1 MGGPTNLKATLRL
14 CVMSAKYNRE
24 LKWSVAIPYKPT
36 PSSSEK
42 SEFDRVGRS
51 VEGDDI
57 VFSGGNGGVAV
68 K

>member
-1 MGGPTNLKATLRL
+1 
-14 CVMSAKYNRE
+14 MSAKYNRE
-24 LKWSVAIPYKPT
+24 LKRSVAIPYKPI